1 MANAADLK
9 SAIAKATYGFESHP
23 RHTGIIDD
31 SADHGRGEGCGCRP
45 AWASSGPLARC
56 YAPSARV
63 SEPASAAGEVTV
75 NGFGPGRPIPSA
87 SRWSASWILW
97 SAPRCP

>member
-1 MANAADLK
+1 MANAADSK
-9 SAIAKATYGFESHP
+9 SAVL
-23 RHTGIIDD
+23 TGLRVRLPSPALFGIVDD
-31 SADHGRGEGCGCRP
+31 FPDHMRGEGFGCRP
-45 AWASSGPLARC
+45 AWASSGPLAPS

-63 SEPASAAGEVTV
+63 SEPASAACEVAA

-97 SAPRCP
+97 SSAMCP